1 MSNYDAHNAMVD
13 WATGPKAG
21 ATWMKPAPIR
31 TKPSLIARLFN
42 FLGVR

>member
-21 ATWMKPAPIR
+21 ASWMKPAPVR
-31 TKPSLIARLFN
+31 AKPSLLAKVLKL
-42 FLGVR
+42 LGML